1 MFKKNLL
8 ILFVLLSLNIFADS
22 IRVIVP
28 DGLPALSIV
37 NMVSTTKEI
46 DGKKIDYK
54 IEKLSDALVVNMLKR
69 EGDIAVVPSNFSAQ
83 LYNKNLG
90 YKILGTVGWGSFYV
104 VSRENIKSLE
114 ELKGK
119 EVYTFGK
126 GLTPDIIFQSIL
138 EKKGIDKKDILLL
151 ISIGIIGHT
160 ISIVTQE
167 YGTMYS
173 SAQMGS
179 VVTSATPAFMLI
191 FAVWLLKEK
200 ITLRKIL
207 SVILATVGVIMIA
220 GVDNM
225 DFDKQLGVLFSTIA
239 ALTWALMSVM
249 LKLIPSKYPPLLIN
263 FYAVITG
270 IVCLAPLNIP
280 TLDLLPWDEILNPVA
295 IGSVVYLGAVST
307 AGAFLLWN
315 KGLLLME
322 AGASGLF
329 FFFQPIV
336 GTFLGWL
343 ILDEQI
349 TLNFWIGSILIFI
362 GVFLVTVRNE

>member
-1 MFKKNLL
+1 MSNKVLGGIFLTIAASIWGGMFVAVK
-8 ILFVLLSLNIFADS
+8 
-22 IRVIVP
+22 
-28 DGLPALSIV
+28 
-37 NMVSTTKEI
+37 
-46 DGKKIDYK
+46 
-54 IEKLSDALVVNMLKR
+54 LVVDLIPPIPLVWFRYLIAFIVLSVVVIYQGISLK
-69 EGDIAVVPSNFSAQ
+69 
-83 LYNKNLG
+83 
-90 YKILGTVGWGSFYV
+90 
-104 VSRENIKSLE
+104 
-114 ELKGK
+114 
-119 EVYTFGK
+119 
-126 GLTPDIIFQSIL
+126 
-138 EKKGIDKKDILLL
+138 IDKKDILLL
-151 ISIGIIGHT
+151 ISIGVIGHT

-191 FAVWLLKEK
+191 FAVWLLNEK

-207 SVILATVGVIMIA
+207 SVILATIGVIMIA
-220 GVDNM
+220 GIDNM
-225 DFDKQLGVLFSTIA
+225 DFDRQLGVLFSTIA

-270 IVCLAPLNIP
+270 IICLMPFNLPN
-280 TLDLLPWDEILNPVA
+280 LDELVWQEILNPIPICA
-295 IGSVVYLGAVST
+295 VVYLGGIST

-349 TLNFWIGSILIFI
+349 TLSFWLGSILIFI

>member
-1 MFKKNLL
+1 
-8 ILFVLLSLNIFADS
+8 
-22 IRVIVP
+22 
-28 DGLPALSIV
+28 
-37 NMVSTTKEI
+37 
-46 DGKKIDYK
+46 
-54 IEKLSDALVVNMLKR
+54 
-69 EGDIAVVPSNFSAQ
+69 
-83 LYNKNLG
+83 
-90 YKILGTVGWGSFYV
+90 
-104 VSRENIKSLE
+104 
-114 ELKGK
+114 
-119 EVYTFGK
+119 
-126 GLTPDIIFQSIL
+126 
-138 EKKGIDKKDILLL
+138 
-151 ISIGIIGHT
+151 
-160 ISIVTQE
+160 
-167 YGTMYS
+167 MYS

-315 KGLLLME
+315 KGILLME